1 MAESSDAGAP
11 ALAQDLRSLLDSL
24 AAALETPLALLSR
37 DNEEWRFEGEAF
49 PPGSDRDG
57 HLPLA
62 TILRE
67 RAVVRRAG
75 VGEA

>member
-49 PPGSDRDG
+49 PPGTERDNIFRWPPSCASAPSPASRCG
-57 HLPLA
+57 
-62 TILRE
+62 TD
-67 RAVVRRAG
+67 
-75 VGEA
+75 